1 VSGVQ
6 VDGESSI
13 IQCSG
18 SSAVTNCFISELN
31 NLKTEALLDTGSQV
45 SLVHRSLLTPSLLK
59 KTKLTKLT
67 HRTVNQQEL
76 SVNESL
82 DLCIQI

>member
-1 VSGVQ
+1 MSGVQ

-31 NLKTEALLDTGSQV
+31 NLKTEALLDIGS
-45 SLVHRSLLTPSLLK
+45 
-59 KTKLTKLT
+59 
-67 HRTVNQQEL
+67 
-76 SVNESL
+76 
-82 DLCIQI
+82 